1 MKNRQYRVLID
12 YGTVEGLSFWGEGF
26 ETIDEAVREAQANSY
41 SSKFYIVKVIEW
53 KANEK
58 AP

>member
-12 YGTVEGLSFWGEGF
+12 YGTEGLSFWGEGF

-41 SSKFYIVKVIEW
+41 GSKFYIVKVIEW